1 MKALFTIV
9 FVLVSIF
16 AQAQDAIDPRSIEVV
31 GGSPNVTTWRV
42 TAAVTRVTLWPGNFE
57 AIDTSDW
64 PNKVPPGW
72 DGPIDKTLWI
82 VVFKDGQWRTTGSI
96 EFWKGRTQTQ
106 SPLSSGL
113 QDWWYY
119 APEIGQPQPGET
131 VGVFY
136 AAGDQRRKD
145 VRTVEERTNIVT
157 FVVPTNDTGSFSFA
171 AVPPV
176 VTPPPVVVPPPP
188 VVQPPAPPP
197 PIIVQPPDLSAVT
210 TRIDQLAQ
218 QLALHEAQSATR
230 QQELLAAI
238 DEPGFVKRF
247 FSNRLVQMGI
257 AAASVFVEEHFR
269 QQMGQP

>member
-1 MKALFTIV
+1 MSL
-9 FVLVSIF
+9 S
-16 AQAQDAIDPRSIEVV
+16 
-31 GGSPNVTTWRV
+31 WRV

-64 PNKVPPGW
+64 PNKIPPGW

-157 FVVPTNDTGSFSFA
+157 FVVPPNDTGTFSFA

-176 VTPPPVVVPPPP
+176 
-188 VVQPPAPPP
+188 
-197 PIIVQPPDLSAVT
+197 S
-210 TRIDQLAQ
+210 
-218 QLALHEAQSATR
+218 H
-230 QQELLAAI
+230 
-238 DEPGFVKRF
+238 
-247 FSNRLVQMGI
+247 
-257 AAASVFVEEHFR
+257 AAAAADHATAARGAAADHPRRRR
-269 QQMGQP
+269 QRRHRIYPG